1 MLVTKHPV
9 LRRFWYALAPI
20 SRLETGPWGT
30 TLLGTPLVLWLTP
43 EGKPAALID
52 RCCHRTAKLSI
63 GWVDKEAGGIACG
76 YHGWTFDA
84 SGKCIRIPQWKDQ
97 SREIGFGVEAFLCEE
112 RYGYVWVCLDRE
124 PIAPIPDIPEA
135 SDPAFRQIHEFHE
148 VWNAPGLRIME
159 NSFDTAHFSYV
170 HRESFGIIEEPEIPA
185 QSLEPMEHGF
195 FLRTLVPV
203 KNPEQQRKN
212 LGMAE
217 ERTTRDLQNYFWM
230 PFSRRMR
237 LDYPNGV
244 THTIV
249 TCTAP
254 VDDRSSIVCQFA
266 FRNDTEAEAPAAGV
280 IAFDR
285 QVTNEDRVVLE
296 ACEYDVPLDIASG
309 REFHMP
315 SDRPGIEM
323 RRMLKALFAA
333 HGESEDESPALA
345 AE

>member
-135 SDPAFRQIHEFHE
+135 SDPSFRQIHEFHE

-309 REFHMP
+309 REFHM
-315 SDRPGIEM
+315 SADRPGIEM